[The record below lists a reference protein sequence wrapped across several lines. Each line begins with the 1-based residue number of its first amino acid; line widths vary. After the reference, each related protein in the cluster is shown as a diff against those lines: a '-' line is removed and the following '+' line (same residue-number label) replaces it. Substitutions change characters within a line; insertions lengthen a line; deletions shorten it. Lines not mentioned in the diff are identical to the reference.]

1 MEADPSRNRQATVFR
16 HVQQAVLSGVFAP
29 GARLPPTRAMATELG
44 VSRQTVVF
52 AYERLIAEGYLQARS
67 GVGTYV
73 SHDLPDPLP
82 DSALSAT
89 NASPPAT
96 SAAIATPTSAAS
108 HGLSRRGERL
118 AALASTA
125 GQDRSTL
132 LLAPGVPSP
141 ELFPTRHW
149 ATCLAA
155 AARANILSGYPDP
168 QGLPEL
174 RAQIAT
180 HLAATRGLVVDPQ
193 HVVVTAGTQQAIRL
207 AADLLLDPGDQVWV
221 EDPGYIAGRAA
232 LLAAGAVLVP
242 VPSHDSGLD
251 VAAGRAIANDAR
263 MALVAPS
270 HATPR
275 GGALPVAQ
283 RLALLD
289 WARAADARIIED
301 DCDSEFRWEGKPLPP
316 LATLD
321 RASRTIYCGTFSKT
335 LAPGLRI
342 GFAVFPPTL
351 TAAAVQARAAM
362 DRGPGTPVQAALAEF
377 MRRGLLAPH
386 IRRVRTEYAARRLAV
401 LEALARHCPAVTPVH
416 APGGLHLT
424 LELPETADERT
435 ITIAARALGL
445 GVAPLGAY
453 RIEPGPPAL
462 VIGFASTPA
471 ALAAGCAQ
479 RLARAI
485 QHPPSRKN
493 AAT

>member
-1 MEADPSRNRQATVFR
+1 MDTTFDRNRQAAVFR

-29 GARLPPTRAMATELG
+29 GARLPATRAMSTELG

-52 AYERLIAEGYLQARS
+52 AYERLIAEGYLEARS

-73 SHDLPDPLP
+73 THDLPDDLP
-82 DSALSAT
+82 DPVSQ
-89 NASPPAT
+89 PD
-96 SAAIATPTSAAS
+96 AAMAKA
-108 HGLSRRGERL
+108 GLSHRGERL
-118 AALASTA
+118 ANLSSTA

-155 AARANILSGYPDP
+155 AARANILSGYPDQ

-174 RAQIAT
+174 RIQIAI
-180 HLAATRGLVVDPQ
+180 HLAATRGLVVDPHQ
-193 HVVVTAGTQQAIRL
+193 IVVTAGTQQAIRL
-207 AADLLLDPGDQVWV
+207 AAELLIDPGDEVWV

-232 LLAAGAVLVP
+232 LLSVGATLVP
-242 VPSHDSGLD
+242 VPSGEHGLD
-251 VAAGRAIANDAR
+251 VAAARIAAPRAR
-263 MALVAPS
+263 LALVAPS
-270 HATPR
+270 HATPC

-289 WARAADARIIED
+289 WARGADARIIED
-301 DCDSEFRWEGKPLPP
+301 DCDSEFRWDGKPLPP

-321 RASRTIYCGTFSKT
+321 RAGRTIYCGTFSKT

-342 GFAVFPPTL
+342 GFAVFPTPL
-351 TAAAVQARAAM
+351 VHAAVNARGAM

-386 IRRVRTEYAARRLAV
+386 IRRVRTEYAARRAAV
-401 LEALARHCPAVTPVH
+401 LDALARYCPDARPMI

-424 LELPETADERT
+424 LILPDSVSETHVVAE
-435 ITIAARALGL
+435 ARNQGL
-445 GVAPLGAY
+445 GAAPLAAY
-453 RIEPGPPAL
+453 RSSAAGPPGL
-462 VIGFASTPA
+462 VIGFAATPV

-479 RLARAI
+479 RLARALTRGTP
-485 QHPPSRKN
+485 HPLQADRSRKN
-493 AAT
+493 